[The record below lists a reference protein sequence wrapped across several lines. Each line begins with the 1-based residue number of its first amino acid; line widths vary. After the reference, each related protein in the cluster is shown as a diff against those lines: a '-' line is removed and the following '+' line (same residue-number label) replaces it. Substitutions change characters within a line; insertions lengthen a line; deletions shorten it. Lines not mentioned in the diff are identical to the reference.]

1 MTIETPLHAA
11 HQLDQL
17 AGQFEAWR
25 QRRAHPH
32 ERIPEPLWAQAV
44 ALTATLPP
52 ARVAKQLRLRGN
64 DLKKQISKRQGAPD
78 TGPTPRGFIEVPP
91 LPPRPPAPGGL
102 DIELHRPD
110 GTRLRLL
117 VPAASLSLATLIQS
131 FVEARACFN

>member
-44 ALTATLPP
+44 ALTAIRE
-52 ARVAKQLRLRGN
+52 ARQRGLSQRAVVAELA
-64 DLKKQISKRQGAPD
+64 RQGF
-78 TGPTPRGFIEVPP
+78 TTRVGT
-91 LPPRPPAPGGL
+91 LLGL
-102 DIELHRPD
+102 RQVQRIME
-110 GTRLRLL
+110 
-117 VPAASLSLATLIQS
+117 Q
-131 FVEARACFN
+131 ARIV